1 MFAPAI
7 YTVQHIQSGRIRNFG
22 PVTNGWAEVET
33 QMIALGLN
41 PDDWVL
47 TRIEE
52 V

>member
-22 PVTNGWAEVET
+22 PVTNGWAEVEA
-33 QMIALGLN
+33 QMNVLGLY
-41 PDDWVL
+41 PLDWVL
-47 TRIEE
+47 TQIEE